1 MDSAVAVATEN
12 LIQGTYF
19 RASLFHFR
27 LNRSWR
33 TLRGEFHFYSKHLN
47 LMKCFS
53 PGVWLWD
60 WHQSWWIG
68 VIRITLVTT
77 SLSLYLTR
85 TPLSSYRVLPI
96 TNCFQLMHSQCTS
109 SISSC
114 NIKAR
119 KLTTFL
125 LRAFYG
131 TLPEV
136 SPNYYLYL
144 CFPSSINKTW
154 ASFVLIWNLLTFPST
169 LWSVAW
175 CRPGGISL

>member
-1 MDSAVAVATEN
+1 MDIVFTSSLVGWKIAKFIFIRNFPLLTVMDSAVAVATES
-12 LIQGTYF
+12 LVQGTYF

-33 TLRGEFHFYSKHLN
+33 TLRGEFQFYSKHLN

-77 SLSLYLTR
+77 SLSLSLYLSN
-85 TPLSSYRVLPI
+85 PYSLSSYRVLPI
-96 TNCFQLMHSQCTS
+96 TNCFQLLHFQCTS
-109 SISSC
+109 SISGC

-125 LRAFYG
+125 LRAFNG

-136 SPNYYLYL
+136 SP
-144 CFPSSINKTW
+144 S
-154 ASFVLIWNLLTFPST
+154 
-169 LWSVAW
+169 
-175 CRPGGISL
+175 

>member
-1 MDSAVAVATEN
+1 MLLCKKLHNKRNDLEVFFLIIVISFVRKVKYPRINPGRTDCTIFLYFALPVRSKIRNITKLINENSDHGYCIYFIFFRFIVISSFSLLTVMDSAVAVATEN
-12 LIQGTYF
+12 RIQGTYF

-77 SLSLYLTR
+77 SLSL
-85 TPLSSYRVLPI
+85 
-96 TNCFQLMHSQCTS
+96 
-109 SISSC
+109 SI
-114 NIKAR
+114 
-119 KLTTFL
+119 
-125 LRAFYG
+125 
-131 TLPEV
+131 
-136 SPNYYLYL
+136 
-144 CFPSSINKTW
+144 
-154 ASFVLIWNLLTFPST
+154 
-169 LWSVAW
+169 
-175 CRPGGISL
+175 